1 MAGWFDLIT
10 GGIAAAG
17 GLMAGQRASES
28 SDASLEAIRAQ
39 IRLADRMAK
48 IGDEG
53 GGALAEAFKAYV
65 DNVGPGF
72 SAGEF
77 DDMAG
82 GIFDERAG
90 GRDRIANAV
99 DGFLADMQR
108 GGATRDGILSTASG
122 MRPGVGTSGP
132 SVPMLTEGNY
142 SDEIHRLA
150 TDFHSAFDKQS
161 EGTVNRILGVQEA
174 DAMSRG
180 LDRST
185 YGIQT
190 RKAAADQVAKLS
202 TDNMLKAVQ
211 MATQQVGQNQALDLA
226 LNNASLTFNSEAFKR
241 NLLSSTT
248 SFDQNLRA
256 LSSASDL
263 ERTSRGL
270 DLETIRAAIANLGGV
285 DALVGAGDSV
295 KARQYAASDFAS
307 QAQLRGLTRA
317 EISDLITSPV
327 LLRGNLY
334 NASAGAARGV
344 GPAAF
349 ADFSQWQ
356 KIAGDMFQGAGG
368 AFKRWMAE
376 SSARSSAN
384 PGVSP

>member
-1 MAGWFDLIT
+1 MAGWFDLIS

-17 GLMAGQRASES
+17 GLMASQRAGEA

-39 IRLADRMAK
+39 IAAANRLAG
-48 IGDEG
+48 IGDEA
-53 GGALAEAFKAYV
+53 GGALAEAFKAYIA
-65 DNVGPGF
+65 NVGGGF
-72 SAGEF
+72 SAEGF
-77 DDMAG
+77 DDLAG
-82 GIFDERAG
+82 GIAHERAG

-150 TDFHSAFDKQS
+150 TDFRGALDASSK
-161 EGTVNRILGVQEA
+161 GTVNRIMGVQEA

-190 RKAAADQVAKLS
+190 RKAAADQIATLS
-202 TDNMLKAVQ
+202 NENMLKAVQ

-248 SFDQNLRA
+248 AFDQNLRA
-256 LSSASDL
+256 ISSASDL

-270 DLETIRAAIANLGGV
+270 DLETIRAAIASLGGV
-285 DALVGAGDSV
+285 DALVGPGESS
-295 KARQYAASDFAS
+295 KARQYAGADFAT

-317 EISDLITSPV
+317 EINDLIATPAM
-327 LLRGNLY
+327 LRGNLL
-334 NASAGAARGV
+334 NASSGAIRNASS
-344 GPAAF
+344 AALTD
-349 ADFSQWQ
+349 ASQWQ
-356 KIAGDMFQGAGG
+356 KITADLFQGAGG
-368 AFKRWMAE
+368 AFQRWMAN
-376 SSARSSAN
+376 STPTTSN